1 MGELMKDKRCFSK
14 ICYVDS
20 RLYSVW
26 PDKSFL

>member
-26 PDKSFL
+26 PVKSFL